1 MLYFRTRNFG
11 PVLGHDLGSE
21 GLWVSGVF
29 PQGKLTLWKGFQL
42 IRQNPHPK
50 APEIVSR
57 WRKCDQHAYVMG
69 TCEEKLS
76 LALFSHAGLK
86 TVKTNAESIDNT
98 PTGTVTRQS
107 IKMTVVQLK
116 CYILHNSHVKVWMYF
131 INFKSSAFFSSF
143 FLFFIGLNVTVTQH
157 EIKTF
162 SNVTLI
168 IHLISPLLGKW
179 FIGWLIQHV
188 IGVLCRFIAECV
200 LQLPCGSQ
208 KGQLVFCWFA
218 DTAYVH
224 MSWGCFR
231 NINSIER

>member
-98 PTGTVTRQS
+98 PTG
-107 IKMTVVQLK
+107 
-116 CYILHNSHVKVWMYF
+116 
-131 INFKSSAFFSSF
+131 INRDSNETIFF
-143 FLFFIGLNVTVTQH
+143 FFIGLNVTVTQH